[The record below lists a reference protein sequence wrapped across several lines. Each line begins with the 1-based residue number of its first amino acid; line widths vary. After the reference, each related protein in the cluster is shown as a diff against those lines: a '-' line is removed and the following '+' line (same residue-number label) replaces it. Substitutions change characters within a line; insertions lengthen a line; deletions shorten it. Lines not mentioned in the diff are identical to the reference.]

1 MVEHSTCLPWNKE
14 KRKSKGTML
23 PFFDKESQ
31 GRFIQNESM
40 ERLNLMGCFLIIDKY
55 VFLNKNNEIIQIKIK
70 SYSNYF

>member
-1 MVEHSTCLPWNKE
+1 
-14 KRKSKGTML
+14 ML

-55 VFLNKNNEIIQIKIK
+55 VFLNKNNEIIKIKIK
-70 SYSNYF
+70 SYSNYL